1 MFLFRIVFTFIIA
14 ILASIVGLLMV
25 NLVGNKDI
33 EFSDFIKEAL
43 SYAILITIVSLLIK

>member
-1 MFLFRIVFTFIIA
+1 MFLFRIVFTLIVA

-33 EFSDFIKEAL
+33 EFSNFIKEVL
-43 SYAILITIVSLLIK
+43 LYATVITIASLLIK